1 MTKPLLITLLP
12 SSGVDTGRWIL
23 SHYGVDY
30 TERPH
35 APIFHILALKW
46 WGMGKDDYPLLVQ
59 GGVKTHGARHIK
71 SLLDADAPDAL
82 RLMPDDEAGQKEVMA
97 LSGFAGG
104 DLGDCVVNWS
114 YWNLL
119 KYKSVVWPSVAT
131 GVPWY
136 EKLTLALGFPLIRW
150 AMYKG
155 LGLDQSVADQSLK
168 TIYAGFDT
176 LDEKLSDGRRYLYG
190 DKLSF
195 ADLIT
200 AACLG
205 PMILVQGYH
214 GMLPNHAKCPT
225 YMQEVYAA
233 LRQRPTGLYIQRIYD
248 EHRAAQLLQV

>member
-1 MTKPLLITLLP
+1 MAKPLLITLLP

-35 APIFHILALKW
+35 APIFHVFALKW
-46 WGMGKDDYPLLVQ
+46 WGMGKNDYPLLVQ
-59 GGVKTHGARHIK
+59 GEVKTNGARRIM
-71 SLLDADAPDAL
+71 LLLNADAPEAL
-82 RLMPDDEAGQKEVMA
+82 KLMPEDEAGQKDVMDLA
-97 LSGFAGG
+97 RFAGG
-104 DLGDCVVNWS
+104 ALGDCVVNWS

-119 KYKSVVWPSVAT
+119 KYKSVVWSSVT
-131 GVPWY
+131 TCVPWY

-155 LGLDQSVADQSLK
+155 LGLNQSVADDALK
-168 TIYAGFDT
+168 EIYAGFDT
-176 LDEKLSDGRRYLYG
+176 LDEKLSDGRTYLYG

-214 GMLPNHAKCPT
+214 GMLPNHAKCPV
-225 YMQEVYAA
+225 YMQKIYAE

-248 EHRAAQLLQV
+248 EHRAAQLLLV